1 MSDSFLFSNEWKVKN
16 YAKTEN
22 AKLVDAVAYTDNN
35 GTWYMELKYTYEDEA
50 GLHERYYPKVEFPF
64 FCGKLP
70 PEEFTS
76 DRFGHDELTISL
88 FSNEVAAFRTE
99 FWNPVSGQMM
109 RDVCVVDNLIKP
121 AVHEMTIEE
130 IEKELGY
137 KVKIIN
143 KENNN
148 ES

>member
-1 MSDSFLFSNEWKVKN
+1 MTNFKVKN
-16 YAKTEN
+16 NFKAENVKLVYAK
-22 AKLVDAVAYTDNN
+22 AYQDKND
-35 GTWYMELKYTYEDEA
+35 TWYMELKYEYEDES
-50 GLHERYYPKVEFPF
+50 GIHERYYPKVEFPF

-70 PEEFTS
+70 SEEFSS
-76 DRFGHDELTISL
+76 DRFGRDELTIGL
-88 FSNEVAAFRTE
+88 FTNEVAVFRGN
-99 FWNPVSGQMM
+99 FWNPHSDRMM
-109 RDVCVVDNLIKP
+109 HDVCVIDNLIKP

-143 KENNN
+143 KENGD